1 MKPPTTKKE
10 VTQFLG
16 FFAYR
21 RYFRMYLDNMDMIAK
36 PLTELTIKHGPN
48 KIIWTDIHDPSKR
61 QRFRFGLV
69 EFFFLGGGDSPAPDR
84 PRINTA
90 VRWLSVN
97 GCEFGKRGKFALS
110 HWLELSPYNT
120 MNCWCIIFRGNSR
133 IPASKII
140 PTFGGE

>member
-21 RYFRMYLDNMDMIAK
+21 RYLRMYLDNMDMIKKKIKIKNNNNNKFIYKQRQSHAMIAK

-69 EFFFLGGGDSPAPDR
+69 EFFFFGGGGFPR
-84 PRINTA
+84 PRQA
-90 VRWLSVN
+90 
-97 GCEFGKRGKFALS
+97 
-110 HWLELSPYNT
+110 
-120 MNCWCIIFRGNSR
+120 
-133 IPASKII
+133 
-140 PTFGGE
+140 